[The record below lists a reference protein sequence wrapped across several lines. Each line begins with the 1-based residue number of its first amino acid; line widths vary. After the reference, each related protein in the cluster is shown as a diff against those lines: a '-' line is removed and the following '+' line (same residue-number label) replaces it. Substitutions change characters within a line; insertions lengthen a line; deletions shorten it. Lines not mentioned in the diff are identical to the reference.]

1 METSTCLNAHLPPIT
16 GFRDPPPPRRCIS
29 FPPWLDAAPLPYV
42 LCCYR
47 VLQCSEVE
55 LPGCLFECDSVQF
68 LVAIQRTR
76 LLCQHS
82 EAAEQQ
88 SAVLSLPLSRFGAV
102 QMDGRTG
109 GQQQAPST
117 SWGQTQHR
125 AWPALLFDLARGVT
139 HCLNPLLV
147 LSATLVFH
155 ESRLGSPRRGRE
167 AFGFGGAAAAGQG
180 GLVLPCPYPKH
191 RTVGA
196 APALLLCS
204 ERGRV
209 PPPPPALPGG
219 TQPSSA
225 ATSLQT
231 SE

>member
-1 METSTCLNAHLPPIT
+1 MSVIVYNFSWPSKGQRSCAST
-16 GFRDPPPPRRCIS
+16 
-29 FPPWLDAAPLPYV
+29 
-42 LCCYR
+42 
-47 VLQCSEVE
+47 
-55 LPGCLFECDSVQF
+55 
-68 LVAIQRTR
+68 
-76 LLCQHS
+76 
-82 EAAEQQ
+82 AEQR

-102 QMDGRTG
+102 QMDGQTDR
-109 GQQQAPST
+109 QQQAPST
-117 SWGQTQHR
+117 SWGQTQLTR
-125 AWPALLFDLARGVT
+125 PALLFDLARGVS

-155 ESRLGSPRRGRE
+155 ESRLGSPHRGRE

-180 GLVLPCPYPKH
+180 SSVLLCPCPKH

-204 ERGRV
+204 ERGWV

>member
-68 LVAIQRTR
+68 LVAIQRTT

-82 EAAEQQ
+82 RAAER
-88 SAVLSLPLSRFGAV
+88 SAQPAPVPFWGRA
-102 QMDGRTG
+102 DGRTD

-125 AWPALLFDLARGVT
+125 ARPALLFDLARGVT

-180 GLVLPCPYPKH
+180 SSVLPCPCPKH

-225 ATSLQT
+225 ATSLKT